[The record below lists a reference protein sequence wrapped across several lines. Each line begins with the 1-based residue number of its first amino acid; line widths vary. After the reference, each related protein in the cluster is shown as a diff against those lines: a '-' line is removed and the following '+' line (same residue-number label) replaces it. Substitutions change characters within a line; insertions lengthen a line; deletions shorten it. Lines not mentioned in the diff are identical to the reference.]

1 MLSNWVIPV
10 LLQVGSQPNGLIVWA
25 PTISGIAVFIGGLIV
40 NGFIFGKAYG
50 NLVDRTH
57 FKEEIE
63 KRVDVVQYNKDN
75 KDIHEKINLKA
86 DKEVL
91 KTYMELTNSYYLALH
106 ERMQKIEETQAVTTK
121 ETTEQYRIITNSLS
135 SLNAHVENIEK
146 KLN

>member
-1 MLSNWVIPV
+1 MLGDIPILLLLLSQTLIIEPLHVWLSTIVII
-10 LLQVGSQPNGLIVWA
+10 GIISGWAYRNGLA
-25 PTISGIAVFIGGLIV
+25 M
-40 NGFIFGKAYG
+40 GKKA
-50 NLVDRTH
+50 DID
-57 FKEEIE
+57 K
-63 KRVDVVQYNKDN
+63 VVSITQYNEDN
-75 KDIHEKINLKA
+75 KDINEKINLKA
-86 DKEVL
+86 DREVL